1 MMLTAIADFFSRVL
15 GAALILAVLVN
26 FVNVVGRYGVDE
38 PLSGADQLQ
47 VYLMIG
53 MTVVAS
59 LVAQIRGRHLRLDRL
74 TRSFPP
80 AVSRRIHAAEAL
92 LTIAVTGLMI
102 WTSWDYTIRIVIIGR
117 SDENAGVAM
126 WIPQSVLALAIAL
139 TMLAAAVRA
148 FGRDQAPAAGPDVV
162 PHARPERPDR
172 G

>member
-1 MMLTAIADFFSRVL
+1 MLTAIADFFSRVL

-38 PLSGADQLQ
+38 PLSRADQLQ

-53 MTVVAS
+53 MTLVGT
-59 LVAQIRGRHLRLDRL
+59 LVAQIRRRHLRLDLL

-80 AVSRRIHAAEAL
+80 AASRRIHTAEAL
-92 LTIAVTGLMI
+92 LTIAITGLMI
-102 WTSWDYTIRIVIIGR
+102 WTTWNYTIRIFTIGGD
-117 SDENAGVAM
+117 DEDSGIAL
-126 WIPQSVLALAIAL
+126 WIPQSVLALVIVLA
-139 TMLAAAVRA
+139 MLAAAVRA